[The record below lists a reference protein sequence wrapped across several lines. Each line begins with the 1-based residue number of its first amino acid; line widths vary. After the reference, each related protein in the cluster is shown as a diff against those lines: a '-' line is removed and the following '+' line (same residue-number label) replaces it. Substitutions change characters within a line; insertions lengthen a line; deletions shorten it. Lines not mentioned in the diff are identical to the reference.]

1 MKEIWKDIPGYEG
14 RYQVSNLGNVL
25 ATNYKRSGTA
35 HLLSPTVTYDG
46 YLRVC
51 LCKGHRCQKR
61 LITIHILVANAFIP
75 NPKNKPQVN
84 HKDGNKSNNCVSNL
98 EWVTGKENIQHAIKN
113 GLRPAIAYKPP
124 KGENHY
130 SSKPVLQY
138 DMQGNFIKKWERQSE
153 AARFYSGLPGP
164 INNCV
169 KGRIKSYKG
178 YIRKTF
184 NGDIPQKIDVIHNHL
199 SPRIIYQYNLDG
211 KLIHTWGSFKEIM
224 KFNPHYKAPS
234 LSACCTG
241 DQKTAY
247 GYIWKSE
254 FIS

>member
-14 RYQVSNLGNVL
+14 MYQISNLGHIL
-25 ATNYKRSGTA
+25 SLNYKRS
-35 HLLSPTVTYDG
+35 HKPRLMKIHKTYDG
-46 YLRVC
+46 YDRVGIGG
-51 LCKGHRCQKR
+51 KKHP
-61 LITIHILVANAFIP
+61 LIITVHILVARAFIP
-75 NPKNKPQVN
+75 NPENKPQVN

-113 GLRPAIAYKPP
+113 GLRPVMAYKPP
-124 KGENHY
+124 KGKDHY
-130 SSKPVLQY
+130 SSKPILQY
-138 DMQGNFIKKWERQSE
+138 DLQGNFIKKWECQSE
-153 AARFYSGLPGP
+153 AARFYSGLPGA
-164 INNCV
+164 INNCI

-178 YIRKTF
+178 YIWKMF
-184 NGDIPQKIDVIHNHL
+184 NGDIPQKINVIHNHL

-224 KFNPHYKAPS
+224 KSNPKYKAPS

-241 DQKTAY
+241 AQKSAY